1 MIFNSFLL
9 VYQRVI
15 WTGDVRPVDDTS
27 IPSGELRA
35 LAGGAMDLRQRGKIG
50 GAALRK
56 SAGVTIFLGDFSR
69 FIEDL

>member
-1 MIFNSFLL
+1 MLI
-9 VYQRVI
+9 YWRVV

-35 LAGGAMDLRQRGKIG
+35 VAGGAMDLRQRGKIG
-50 GAALRK
+50 GAAMATAAR
-56 SAGVTIFLGDFSR
+56 GVTIFLGDFSR